1 MAYGTIKQET
11 IHFYENS
18 VEDLQLGTP
27 FFLSFF
33 VIKVSNIISK
43 QKFWKV

>member
-1 MAYGTIKQET
+1 MAYGTITQET

-27 FFLSFF
+27 SFF